1 MARYGRLL
9 TDAQW
14 EKIQP
19 LLPKRPK
26 RPRGGRPRR
35 HFVDSAQ
42 RGSLAGFARGVSVTL
57 DLLATAARLGGARGL
72 ARDLAGVSGRVE

>member
-14 EKIQP
+14 KKIRP

-26 RPRGGRPRR
+26 RPKGGAPAAR
-35 HFVDSAQ
+35 Q
-42 RGSLAGFARGVSVTL
+42 RGSVRHSVKAAGIRMFAGPH
-57 DLLATAARLGGARGL
+57 
-72 ARDLAGVSGRVE
+72 

>member
-14 EKIQP
+14 KKIRP

-26 RPRGGRPRR
+26 RPKGGAP
-35 HFVDSAQ
+35 AAL
-42 RGSLAGFARGVSVTL
+42 RGSEVVSDT
-57 DLLATAARLGGARGL
+57 R
-72 ARDLAGVSGRVE
+72 